1 MLDWMIRWNFLAL
14 AALPVYLAVAYARTA
29 LIGRAARKEYAVAA
43 FISILTVSYI
53 VLFGMISRGPTPI
66 SLIMMVVVLLLIPLM
81 RTLNSTSDLRAMI
94 PPQHYAAITFA
105 PAASIREPAP
115 PPSYRPL
122 VLLLLSIGLG
132 SAALFGALLLLRPC
146 AWGDRMLQRSG
157 CVAEL
162 DLFTDFPWEVRIA
175 PAGDRLA
182 VHDQRLLSIVEP
194 GADEPAW
201 YVSGVERALHFRWL
215 PDGARLAVLSEG
227 PLLTVWDARA
237 RQELLRIEPP
247 RGDDP
252 ALGVSA
258 DGSLLAVLSEQG
270 QLTLWASDTGA
281 LLREL
286 DLPPGSVED
295 VRISPDGRWLARA
308 GRDGVQIVDLAS
320 GLTMPGSTRGRS
332 LGPWLPDRAGLF
344 AADERAI
351 YRLTLDAGTLTA
363 EPIGAALPPGMN
375 LPALQLLPD
384 GRLLAAHADFS
395 YRLQGDYVRVWSV
408 LDDRTLRDWEFPK
421 EQGKTIDLTPDGRLL
436 ATLQPGRSLGRSRGD
451 VLRLWRIPA
460 P

>member
-1 MLDWMIRWNFLAL
+1 MLDWMIRWSFMAL
-14 AALPVYLAVAYARTA
+14 AALPAYLAVAYARAA
-29 LIGRAARKEYAVAA
+29 LIGGTAGKKYVVASG
-43 FISILTVSYI
+43 FSLLTILYI
-53 VLFGMISRGPTPI
+53 LMIGMMSREPIPFG
-66 SLIMMVVVLLLIPLM
+66 LIMMMVWLFLIPLIGS
-81 RTLNSTSDLRAMI
+81 RNTPSAWRILIS
-94 PPQHYAAITFA
+94 PQHYAAITFA
-105 PAASIREPAP
+105 PAEAIREPAP

-122 VLLLLSIGLG
+122 VLLLLSIGLS

-175 PAGDRLA
+175 PAGDLLA
-182 VHDQRLLSIVEP
+182 VRDQRLLSVVEP

-201 YVSGVERALHFRWL
+201 YVGSALHFRWL

-258 DGSLLAVLSEQG
+258 DGATLAVLSEPG
-270 QLTLWASDTGA
+270 KLTLWASDTGA
-281 LLREL
+281 LLREI

-295 VRISPDGRWLARA
+295 VSISPDGRWLARA
-308 GRDGVQIVDLAS
+308 GRYGVQIVDLAS
-320 GLTMPGSTRGRS
+320 GLTMPGSARGRS
-332 LGPWLPDRAGLF
+332 LGPWLPGAAGLF
-344 AADERAI
+344 AADAGAI
-351 YRLTLDAGTLTA
+351 YRLTLDTGTLTA
-363 EPIGAALPPGMN
+363 EPIGATLPPGMN

-395 YRLQGDYVRVWSV
+395 NRLQGEYVRVWSV
-408 LDDRTLRDWEFPK
+408 LDDRTLREWAFP
-421 EQGKTIDLTPDGRLL
+421 EEMGKAIDLTPDGRLL
-436 ATLQPGRSLGRSRGD
+436 ATIQPGWSLGRSRGD

>member
-1 MLDWMIRWNFLAL
+1 MLDWMIRWSFMAL
-14 AALPVYLAVAYARTA
+14 AALPAYLAVAYARAA

-43 FISILTVSYI
+43 FISILTVSYV
-53 VLFGMISRGPTPI
+53 VLFGMISRGPTSI
-66 SLIMMVVVLLLIPLM
+66 SLITMMVVLLLIPLM
-81 RTLNSTSDLRAMI
+81 RILNSPSDLRAII
-94 PPQHYAAITFA
+94 PPLHYAAITLA

-122 VLLLLSIGLG
+122 VLLLLSIGLS

-162 DLFTDFPWEVRIA
+162 DLFTDFPREVRIA
-175 PAGDRLA
+175 PAGDLLA
-182 VHDQRLLSIVEP
+182 VRGQRLLSVVEP

-201 YVSGVERALHFRWL
+201 YVGSALHFRWL

-258 DGSLLAVLSEQG
+258 DGATLAVLSEPG
-270 QLTLWASDTGA
+270 KLTLWASDTGA
-281 LLREL
+281 LLREM

-295 VRISPDGRWLARA
+295 VSISPDGRWLARS
-308 GRDGVQIVDLAS
+308 GWDGVQIVDLVS
-320 GLTMPGSTRGRS
+320 GRALPGSAPGRS
-332 LGPWLPDRAGLF
+332 LGPWLPGAPGLF
-344 AADERAI
+344 AADARAI

-363 EPIGAALPPGMN
+363 EPIGAALPPEMN

-395 YRLQGDYVRVWSV
+395 NRLQGEYVRVWSV
-408 LDDRTLRDWEFPK
+408 LDDRTLRDWEFP
-421 EQGKTIDLTPDGRLL
+421 EENIKTIDLTPDGRLL
-436 ATLQPGRSLGRSRGD
+436 ATVDPGWSLGRSRGG